1 MKKMMMIM
9 AMMVTIATHAA
20 AMSYNEA
27 RNEALFLTDK
37 MAYELN
43 LTNEQ
48 YEAVYEINLD
58 YLMGLSRHDIFGS
71 DWTFR
76 NSRLRHV
83 LTSWQYDRYMAANY
97 FYRPVTWTNNSWRF
111 NIYSRYTNRNHFYRP
126 RPDAVAHHNTHTPAR
141 PHNDTHVTMNHG
153 TTNHGTVNHGTP
165 TRPTNH
171 GTTTSPTRPN
181 TTHTTHTSTSH
192 NSWRR

>member
-27 RNEALFLTDK
+27 RTEALFLTDK

-58 YLMGLSRHDIFGS
+58 YLMGLSRHDVFGS

-97 FYRPVTWTNNSWRF
+97 FYRPVTWNNNSWRF
-111 NIYSRYTNRNHFYRP
+111 SIYSRYTDRNHFYRP
-126 RPDAVAHHNTHTPAR
+126 RPNAVAHHNIHTPAR
-141 PHNDTHVTMNHG
+141 PYNDTHVTMNHG

-181 TTHTTHTSTSH
+181 NNTHTSTSH
-192 NSWRR
+192 NNSWRR